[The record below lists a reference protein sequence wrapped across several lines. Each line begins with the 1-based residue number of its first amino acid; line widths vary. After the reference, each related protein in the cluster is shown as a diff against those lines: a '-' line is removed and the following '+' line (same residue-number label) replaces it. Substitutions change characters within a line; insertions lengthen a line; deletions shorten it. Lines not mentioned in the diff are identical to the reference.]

1 MHKIFKFTAALACI
15 AGVTYAGITLTRTP
29 VSPTS
34 ASPQAPAGVPV
45 AVEQAKLNDVPI
57 VIEGLGTVQA
67 LNTATLRTQVQG
79 TLESVDFVE
88 GQAVKRGQKLAQ
100 IDPRTYQAQLDQA
113 QAALG
118 RDQASVAN
126 AQADLQRFL
135 PLLGQRFATPQQV
148 DTQKAMVAQL
158 QNTVKSDEAVI
169 EGARTLLSYTT
180 ITAPFDG
187 ITGIRQI
194 DPGNIVHPADAT
206 GLVVVTQVQPIAVI
220 FTLPSSNIP
229 QAHQALTA
237 GDAQVSAYTAD
248 DKTELDKG
256 RVMLID
262 NQADP
267 ATGTVRL
274 KAIFPN
280 AQQQLWPGTF
290 VNIHLTTSV
299 RHDGLT
305 VPVPAVQQ
313 GPQGTYVFLVKPDQ
327 TVSIQPVT
335 IRASRDGQALVDQ
348 GVQAGDKVVVAGEYR
363 LSEGAKIEI
372 VEGAQRSR
380 IQNASTGSAGMLP

>member
-1 MHKIFKFTAALACI
+1 MHKIFKFTTVLACI
-15 AGVTYAGITLTRTP
+15 AGITYAGITLSRTP
-29 VSPTS
+29 DSPTS

-88 GQAVKRGQKLAQ
+88 GQAVKRGQKLGQ

-113 QAALG
+113 QAAFG
-118 RDQASVAN
+118 RDQASLAN

-194 DPGNIVHPADAT
+194 DPGNIVHPADPT

-229 QAHQALTA
+229 QANQALRA

-290 VNIHLTTSV
+290 VNIHLTASV

-313 GPQGTYVFLVKPDQ
+313 GPQGAYVFLVKPDQ

-335 IRASRDGQALVDQ
+335 IGASRDGQALVDQ
-348 GVQAGDKVVVAGEYR
+348 GLQAGDKVVVAGEYR

-372 VEGAQRSR
+372 VEGAQRSW